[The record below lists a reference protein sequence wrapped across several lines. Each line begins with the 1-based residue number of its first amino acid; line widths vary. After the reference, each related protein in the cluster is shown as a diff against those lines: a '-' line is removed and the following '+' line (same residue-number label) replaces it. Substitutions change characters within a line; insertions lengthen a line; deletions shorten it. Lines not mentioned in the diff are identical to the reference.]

1 MTSFHILNVFNAAG
15 HASLLML
22 AIPLASFLLILP
34 MDPNM
39 CTLSIAHQLLQHL
52 SYTMPNS
59 IVPPRVRCP
68 VGNTLPQDKQGFR
81 CCAIC
86 GWKVHLKELPKLT
99 VPANTCPCHHAMM
112 EGVGRP
118 MQRSTH
124 LRKLC
129 TRAICEEDKEEY
141 TTLPDD
147 SLLEA
152 YYQMTRGYCAE
163 LAEQKPNSRGLL

>member
-1 MTSFHILNVFNAAG
+1 MLRDMRLEGALEGTAQAHRSNQHVPVPSFNDG
-15 HASLLML
+15 
-22 AIPLASFLLILP
+22 
-34 MDPNM
+34 
-39 CTLSIAHQLLQHL
+39 
-52 SYTMPNS
+52 
-59 IVPPRVRCP
+59 
-68 VGNTLPQDKQGFR
+68 
-81 CCAIC
+81 
-86 GWKVHLKELPKLT
+86 
-99 VPANTCPCHHAMM
+99 
-112 EGVGRP
+112 GVGRP